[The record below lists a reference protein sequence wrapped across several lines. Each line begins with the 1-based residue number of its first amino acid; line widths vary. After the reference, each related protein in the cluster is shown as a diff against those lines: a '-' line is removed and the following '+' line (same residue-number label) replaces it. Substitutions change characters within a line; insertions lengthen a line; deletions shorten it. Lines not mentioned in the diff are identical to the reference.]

1 MLPLKE
7 IEDGEKLKRLIE
19 LLPDLEKL
27 LIEKKYKQKSSTS
40 TVIPPAKKK
49 ESTFIRVF
57 KK

>member
-7 IEDGEKLKRLIE
+7 LEEGEKLKRLIE
-19 LLPDLEKL
+19 LLPDIEKL
-27 LIEKKYKQKSSTS
+27 LIEKKYKQKSITS
-40 TVIPPAKKK
+40 TIIPPAKKK